1 MGKRLRAFI
10 GLGTGEDGSV
20 SQIMIEKKRLGSG
33 RSDRCFHL
41 RRVLWDDHDFVA
53 RLRRTMDGWDHS
65 LYSSSA
71 ANSTIGG
78 KVQ

>member
-1 MGKRLRAFI
+1 MGRRLHAFI
-10 GLGTGEDGSV
+10 VLGTGEDGSV
-20 SQIMIEKKRLGSG
+20 SQIMIEKKRLRSG

-65 LYSSSA
+65 LSLSIT
-71 ANSTIGG
+71 ANSNIGERYN
-78 KVQ
+78 